1 MKNKP
6 RVRCLEDTNLSQKSI
21 FRVADHTICNH
32 DLAQGSA
39 QAIHSLTG
47 PFGDSIN
54 CVNNVRLSGTCS
66 KYQATKFV
74 ERSQV
79 RTGLNDTLSF
89 QAHSLPFTVHNDP
102 INFFR
107 MKLVIHPG
115 GSTKQYKPRQ
125 YFAAKTS
132 VRRGRTSSLNV
143 LACNS
148 FSACRVLLNQLSR
161 LTFKYL
167 GKEIL
172 CIKNLTRRVINIV
185 NSINSKTAK
194 TLFRMTDRT
203 EISAPSACIYVPTS
217 YQSVGNNSRRR
228 RIIETNIHGLEIK
241 PRLGAN
247 RRINEIW
254 GAVFFNIL
262 NKCSI
267 VRGNHSNLQINC
279 DRDIW
284 PGRCFRRGT
293 VYNPTQK
300 THRDPS
306 MVTFLKL
313 IAEKPVSQGCVS
325 A

>member
-1 MKNKP
+1 MRNP
-6 RVRCLEDTNLSQKSI
+6 PQVRRLKDNNLSQKSV

-32 DLAQGSA
+32 DLAQGAA

-47 PFGDSIN
+47 PFGYSIN
-54 CVNNVRLSGTCS
+54 CINNVRLSGTCS

-74 ERSQV
+74 ECSQV
-79 RTGLNDTLSF
+79 WAGLNDTLSF
-89 QAHSLPFTVHNDP
+89 QAHPLPFTVHNDP

-107 MKLVIHPG
+107 MKFLVYSG
-115 GSTKQYKPRQ
+115 GGTKQYKPRQ
-125 YFAAKTS
+125 YFAAKAS
-132 VRRGRTSSLNV
+132 IRRGRTSSLNV
-143 LACNS
+143 LACDR
-148 FSACRVLLNQLSR
+148 FSTCRILLNQLSR
-161 LTFKYL
+161 FTFKYL
-167 GKEIL
+167 GKEIF

-185 NSINSKTAK
+185 NSINSKAAK

-247 RRINEIW
+247 RRVNKIL
-254 GAVFFNIL
+254 GAVFVNIF

-267 VRGNHSNLQINC
+267 VRRNHSNLQING

-293 VYNPTQK
+293 VYNPTNK
-300 THRDPS
+300 AHRDPS

-313 IAEKPVSQGCVS
+313 IAEKAVSQGYVS